1 MERNW
6 DKTYTIAAN
15 ISSRWIEQIGLSSAK
30 FLLTSTASLEYDKNQ
45 YIFFSTT
52 SNNEPPVRM
61 IEAEVEVFPKPD
73 FTKEIVGGSLGGLA
87 FLALLT
93 AGLYKAGFFKS
104 KYKEMINAEE
114 EAGAEG
120 DAPTE
125 G

>member
-104 KYKEMINAEE
+104 KYKDMINAEE
-114 EAGAEG
+114 EAGTDG
-120 DAPTE
+120 DAPRE